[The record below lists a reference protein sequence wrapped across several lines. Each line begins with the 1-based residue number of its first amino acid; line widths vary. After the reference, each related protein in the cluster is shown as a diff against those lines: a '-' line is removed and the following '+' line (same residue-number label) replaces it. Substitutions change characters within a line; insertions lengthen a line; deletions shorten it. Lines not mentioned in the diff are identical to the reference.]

1 MDFTAIL
8 EYQRN
13 DEKIQT
19 RLNELSNDYAYSEY
33 KTLDNKIKKEEA
45 EIRDLAMAFMVVEK
59 DFVKLQK
66 EVNDLEIVLKET
78 DEDVA
83 KEISESTS
91 IDNLKQNTSNA
102 LNNMVQTIAKLEAE
116 AKKEKTEISKIK
128 EKFDEKM
135 RMRSNHKK
143 TLAEKQAPYD
153 QAKAKALSDIK
164 VYQVAQAKL
173 VESIDPE
180 TLENYK
186 RLSNNGK
193 VKVYYEM
200 SSVDLQRKTCAKCYK
215 IIDHAID
222 KLKNPGDA
230 VDCPECGAILIKQ

>member
-13 DEKIQT
+13 DEKIQA

-33 KTLDNKIKKEEA
+33 KNLDSKIKKEEA
-45 EIRDLAMAFMVVEK
+45 EIKELALAFMAVEK
-59 DFVKLQK
+59 DFAKLQK

-91 IDNLKQNTSNA
+91 LDNLNQNTSNA
-102 LNNMVQTIAKLEAE
+102 LNNMAQTIAKLEAE

-128 EKFDEKM
+128 EKFDEKV
-135 RMRSNHKK
+135 RMRANHKK
-143 TLAEKQAPYD
+143 TLVEKQVPYD
-153 QAKAKALSDIK
+153 QARAKALSDIK
-164 VYQVAQAKL
+164 VYQIAQAKL
-173 VESIDPE
+173 AGSIDPNV
-180 TLENYK
+180 LEDYK

-200 SSVDLQRKTCAKCYK
+200 TSVDLQRKTCAKCFK
-215 IIDHAID
+215 IIDHIID
-222 KLKNPGDA
+222 QLKNPGDSA
-230 VDCPECGAILIKQ
+230 DCPECGAILIKQ